1 MTGDILLSN
10 MLFRYRDLPVGIKM
24 PDSPESL
31 IKNQITSNSTN
42 NITGVNGNHS
52 PHPPGGTP
60 SPPITSLSSSNTVP
74 HHLEIQSGNGTSRS
88 KPVIKIKRFLA
99 TLQQFAS
106 DMSVEVGERVHSLI
120 IGLVS
125 SSVSI
130 EDFHHIIQE
139 ITNYP
144 LKPFVVPFLKSSSV
158 SIEDFHHII
167 QEITNYPLKPF
178 VVPFLKSHLPILQ
191 TELIH
196 FSRMAKQS
204 PQQYLRQ
211 HEHVILDTSTH
222 ANSEPFE
229 IFQSSTDVK
238 ENGKR
243 RSPPSRNG
251 KLDIDYSETNGDGP
265 PPAKRHHPIPSPVL
279 NSRTSPG
286 APSGLGLP
294 PGLNLRLADDTVHTY
309 RDRDGR
315 IDRYDRFEREL
326 YRPFYGNMSREYS
339 DDRDMEEEWRNIHT
353 MLNCILGMVDK
364 TKRALC
370 MLQHRSYAE
379 RAELTSWIRHPEM
392 EHKKRPSDIVSHFKI
407 AEDRVTEVR
416 RRAEA
421 VNEVKRQAVAEL
433 QKAVSAAESKA
444 SELVAAERIKM
455 ERLLAEARRQAAEDA
470 LAVVTHQEESTENC
484 RNCGRKAREFCGGC
498 NVARYCSSFCQHKDW
513 ESHLRVCSQ
522 ASISLPST
530 SSTNTPPRTASDS
543 SPSPSR
549 TSAMVDVK
557 PIKIDVI

>member
-10 MLFRYRDLPVGIKM
+10 MLFRYRDLPLGIKM

-31 IKNQITSNSTN
+31 IKTQITSNSTN
-42 NITGVNGNHS
+42 NVTGVNGNHS

-60 SPPITSLSSSNTVP
+60 SPPISSLSSSNTVP
-74 HHLEIQSGNGTSRS
+74 HHLEIPSSNGTSRS
-88 KPVIKIKRFLA
+88 KHVIKIKRFLA

-130 EDFHHIIQE
+130 EDFHH
-139 ITNYP
+139 
-144 LKPFVVPFLKSSSV
+144 K
-158 SIEDFHHII
+158 I

-211 HEHVILDTSTH
+211 HEHVILDTSSH
-222 ANSEPFE
+222 PSSEPFE
-229 IFQSSTDVK
+229 IFQSSTDMK

-265 PPAKRHHPIPSPVL
+265 PPAKRHHPIPSPTL
-279 NSRTSPG
+279 SSRTSPG

-294 PGLNLRLADDTVHTY
+294 PGLNLRLPEDSVHAY
-309 RDRDGR
+309 RDREGR

-339 DDRDMEEEWRNIHT
+339 DDRETEEEWRNIHT
-353 MLNCILGMVDK
+353 MLNCILGMVEK

-370 MLQHRSYAE
+370 ILQHRSYAE

-392 EHKKRPSDIVSHFKI
+392 EPKKRPSDIVSHFKI

-416 RRAEA
+416 RRAEEA

-455 ERLLAEARRQAAEDA
+455 ERMLAEARRQAAEDA

-484 RNCGRKAREFCGGC
+484 WNCGRKSSETCSGC
-498 NVARYCSSFCQHKDW
+498 NVARYCGSFCQHKDW
-513 ESHLRVCSQ
+513 ESHHRVCSQ
-522 ASISLPST
+522 TSSSLPST
-530 SSTNTPPRTASDS
+530 SSTITPPRTTSDH
-543 SPSPSR
+543 SPSPAR

>member
-42 NITGVNGNHS
+42 NVTGVNGNHS

-60 SPPITSLSSSNTVP
+60 SPPITSLTSSNTVP
-74 HHLEIQSGNGTSRS
+74 HHLEIPSSNGTSRG
-88 KPVIKIKRFLA
+88 KHVIKIKRFLA

-130 EDFHHIIQE
+130 EDFHHKIQE

-144 LKPFVVPFLKSSSV
+144 LKP
-158 SIEDFHHII
+158 
-167 QEITNYPLKPF
+167 
-178 VVPFLKSHLPILQ
+178 
-191 TELIH
+191 
-196 FSRMAKQS
+196 
-204 PQQYLRQ
+204 
-211 HEHVILDTSTH
+211 
-222 ANSEPFE
+222 
-229 IFQSSTDVK
+229 
-238 ENGKR
+238 
-243 RSPPSRNG
+243 NG

-265 PPAKRHHPIPSPVL
+265 PPAKRHHPIPSPTL
-279 NSRTSPG
+279 SSRTSPG
-286 APSGLGLP
+286 APSCLGLP
-294 PGLNLRLADDTVHTY
+294 PGLNLRLPEDAVHTY
-309 RDRDGR
+309 RDREGR
-315 IDRYDRFEREL
+315 IDRYERFEREL

-339 DDRDMEEEWRNIHT
+339 DDREMEEEWRNIHT
-353 MLNCILGMVDK
+353 MLSCILGMVEK

-370 MLQHRSYAE
+370 ILQHRSYAE

-392 EHKKRPSDIVSHFKI
+392 EPKKRPSDIVSHFKI

-416 RRAEA
+416 RRAEEA

-455 ERLLAEARRQAAEDA
+455 ERMLAEARRQAAEDA

-484 RNCGRKAREFCGGC
+484 WNCGRKGNETCSGC
-498 NVARYCSSFCQHKDW
+498 NVARYCGSFCQHKDW
-513 ESHLRVCSQ
+513 ESHHRVCSQ
-522 ASISLPST
+522 TSTSLPST
-530 SSTNTPPRTASDS
+530 SSTSTPPRTTSDH
-543 SPSPSR
+543 SPSPAR

>member
-10 MLFRYRDLPVGIKM
+10 MLFRYRDLPIGIKM

-31 IKNQITSNSTN
+31 IKNQITSNSASGV
-42 NITGVNGNHS
+42 TGVNGNHS

-60 SPPITSLSSSNTVP
+60 SPPINSLSSSNSVP
-74 HHLEIQSGNGTSRS
+74 HHLDLPGGNGTSRS
-88 KPVIKIKRFLA
+88 KHVIKVKRFLA

-130 EDFHHIIQE
+130 EDFHHKIQE

-144 LKPFVVPFLKSSSV
+144 LRPFA
-158 SIEDFHHII
+158 I
-167 QEITNYPLKPF
+167 
-178 VVPFLKSHLPILQ
+178 PFLKSHLPILQ

-196 FSRMAKQS
+196 FSRMAKQT

-211 HEHVILDTSTH
+211 HEHVILDTSSH
-222 ANSEPFE
+222 PSSEPFE
-229 IFQSSTDVK
+229 IFQSSADAK

-251 KLDIDYSETNGDGP
+251 KLDVDYSETNGDGP
-265 PPAKRHHPIPSPVL
+265 PPAKRHHPIPSPTL
-279 NSRTSPG
+279 SSRTSPG

-294 PGLNLRLADDTVHTY
+294 PSLNLRLPDDTVHPY
-309 RDRDGR
+309 RDREGR
-315 IDRYDRFEREL
+315 MDRYDRFERDF

-339 DDRDMEEEWRNIHT
+339 DDREMEEEWRNIHT
-353 MLNCILGMVDK
+353 MLNCILGMVEK

-370 MLQHRSYAE
+370 ILQHRSYAE

-392 EHKKRPSDIVSHFKI
+392 EPKKRPSDIVSHFKI

-416 RRAEA
+416 RRAEEA

-455 ERLLAEARRQAAEDA
+455 ERMLAEARRQAAEDA
-470 LAVVTHQEESTENC
+470 LAVATHQEESTEMFSSSTT
-484 RNCGRKAREFCGGC
+484 RTAGIAAGRPVRLAAAATSHGTAVPSASTKTG
-498 NVARYCSSFCQHKDW
+498 NLIT
-513 ESHLRVCSQ
+513 ESAVRLL
-522 ASISLPST
+522 LPSQPHR
-530 SSTNTPPRTASDS
+530 PPALHPGQHLTTVRALPEHRPWLMSN
-543 SPSPSR
+543 PSR
-549 TSAMVDVK
+549 L
-557 PIKIDVI
+557 I